1 MKSWGSSN
9 SKKGI
14 IALKPGCINEQN
26 VRWMRTLNVCAKGL
40 WELHGRR
47 AMHCKTPSAG
57 LVEQCRLARGG
68 WHEDLVG
75 MMRKTLMDV
84 KSLGEAGFT
93 FGGSAE
99 DTRMTGLVMDMLLC
113 LASMRSSSQCHQDG
127 AYPFKSCVGLHGS
140 PADKRAGLEAM
151 ERDWEVVC
159 KTEALRFK
167 IPELVAVLDAIA
179 WTRSA
184 LVRATFEFF
193 DHGPSG
199 GFTAANMEGMQ
210 MLCAQHL
217 RVPDTKAVEDIHE
230 RLRSIHRHNK
240 NDIVSKEA
248 RQLHAARSR
257 VLGAWATPHVKLSNL
272 EVSMCPLALA
282 IQQVAA
288 WAWLQHWWATGLPA
302 GKLPTAP
309 WMSKLP
315 PLRSYI

>member
-1 MKSWGSSN
+1 M
-9 SKKGI
+9 
-14 IALKPGCINEQN
+14 A
-26 VRWMRTLNVCAKGL
+26 
-40 WELHGRR
+40 
-47 AMHCKTPSAG
+47 
-57 LVEQCRLARGG
+57 
-68 WHEDLVG
+68 
-75 MMRKTLMDV
+75 
-84 KSLGEAGFT
+84 
-93 FGGSAE
+93 
-99 DTRMTGLVMDMLLC
+99 
-113 LASMRSSSQCHQDG
+113 
-127 AYPFKSCVGLHGS
+127 
-140 PADKRAGLEAM
+140 
-151 ERDWEVVC
+151 
-159 KTEALRFK
+159 
-167 IPELVAVLDAIA
+167 PELVVVLDAIA

-240 NDIVSKEA
+240 NDIGSKEA
-248 RQLHAARSR
+248 RGFHAARGR
-257 VLGAWATPHVKLSNL
+257 VLGARATPHVKLSNL

-282 IQQVAA
+282 KRSMQRKFETSRYVLPKKLILMLKPGCRDWPSNTHASSIQQVAA
-288 WAWLQHWWATGLPA
+288 WAWLQHWWAIGLPA